1 MTLFL
6 SDFEERRALA
16 QVGLGRGMRGRRS
29 VLGNSLDSF
38 AKWLLKFRL
47 VSIPARKIANS
58 SLAWSIVSRSDRV
71 RAHRLRDRVLT
82 GELPNHVSI
91 IMDGNR
97 RFAWS
102 KSSVVGVGHSEGKEK
117 LKEVMDWVLDLGIP
131 YFTVYALSTENISE
145 RDEGE
150 LDVLYDL
157 YVSGLNEI
165 SEDARIHDRKV
176 RVQVVGRLEMLPQ
189 RVRDAISNAE
199 DVTSDYSDFIFTV
212 CLAYGGR
219 EEIVDAV
226 KSLAFDHASGKLDLD
241 SIDSSQ
247 ITKRMYASELPDPDL
262 VIRTSGEERISN
274 FLLWQIAYS
283 ELHFSDVFWPSFSK
297 SDLYEAIESY
307 QNRRRRYGG

>member
-1 MTLFL
+1 MR
-6 SDFEERRALA
+6 SRR
-16 QVGLGRGMRGRRS
+16 R
-29 VLGNSLDSF
+29 VLGKSLDLF

-47 VSIPARKIANS
+47 ISIPARKIADS
-58 SLAWSIVSRSDRV
+58 SFAWSVISRSDRV
-71 RAHRLRDRVLT
+71 RANRLKDRIVLS
-82 GELPNHVSI
+82 ELPKHVSI

-102 KSSVVGVGHSEGKEK
+102 KSSPVGLGHSEGKEK

-131 YFTVYALSTENISE
+131 YFTVYALSTENITE
-145 RDEGE
+145 REDDE

-157 YVSGLNEI
+157 YVSGLHEI
-165 SEDARIHDRKV
+165 SEDSRIHDRGV
-176 RVQVVGRLEMLPQ
+176 RVQVVGRLGMLPK
-189 RVRDAISNAE
+189 RVRDAISHAE
-199 DVTSDYSDFIFTV
+199 EVTSQYSDFTFTV

-219 EEIVDAV
+219 EEIIDAV
-226 KSLAFDHASGKLDLD
+226 KSVAVDHASGNLDID
-241 SIDSSQ
+241 SIDSSE
-247 ITKRMYASELPDPDL
+247 INNRMYASELPDPDL

-307 QNRRRRYGG
+307 QKRRRRYGG